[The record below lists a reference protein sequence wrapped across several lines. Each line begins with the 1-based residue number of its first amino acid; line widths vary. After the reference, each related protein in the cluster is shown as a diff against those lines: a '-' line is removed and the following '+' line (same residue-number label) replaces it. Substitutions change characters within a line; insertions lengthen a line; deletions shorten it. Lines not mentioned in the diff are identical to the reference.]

1 MRTTKRTY
9 DLTIGTWTGRRS
21 RTIIATATLS
31 SSCRSHTTPLAKH
44 HTARKAYESSR
55 RCNAR
60 TRIKF
65 YLLDVL
71 YDSLR
76 RARRFTGNERASK
89 RGHCGRNAG
98 SKEIGRTRREKDDG
112 GGAVANVIALPRSFP
127 RVRGNQENNEW
138 LGCSAPLFSREARN
152 AGEKRSER
160 RRKRRRKKSSSS
172 GRRVVVTVAEDETR
186 NRVSAAAVRLVV
198 PDFTRGRDENLASE

>member
-1 MRTTKRTY
+1 MWAKCW
-9 DLTIGTWTGRRS
+9 LQGGR
-21 RTIIATATLS
+21 
-31 SSCRSHTTPLAKH
+31 
-44 HTARKAYESSR
+44 
-55 RCNAR
+55 
-60 TRIKF
+60 
-65 YLLDVL
+65 
-71 YDSLR
+71 
-76 RARRFTGNERASK
+76 
-89 RGHCGRNAG
+89 
-98 SKEIGRTRREKDDG
+98 RTRREKDDG

-160 RRKRRRKKSSSS
+160 RRKRRRKKSNSS
-172 GRRVVVTVAEDETR
+172 GRRVAVVAVAEDETR